1 MFLTFARKYVIINT
15 RNKPEGNSYR
25 RFCERR
31 GVFRRKPQLFMNV
44 TWNPWHGCHKISP
57 GCKNCYVYRQ
67 DARYERDS
75 SRVTKNKTF
84 YLPIEKN
91 KNGEYKLKRE
101 GDGIVYLCFSSD
113 FFLEDADSW
122 RNECWKMI
130 KQRSELEF
138 LFITKRI
145 HRFYDCIPHDWGAGY
160 DNVHICCTCEDQDR
174 ADYRLPIFL
183 DAPIKKK
190 INSL

>member
-1 MFLTFARKYVIINT
+1 
-15 RNKPEGNSYR
+15 
-25 RFCERR
+25 
-31 GVFRRKPQLFMNV
+31 MNV

-138 LFITKRI
+138 LFITKGYTDFTIVSPMIGERATITFISAVPVRI
-145 HRFYDCIPHDWGAGY
+145 RIGRITDC
-160 DNVHICCTCEDQDR
+160 R
-174 ADYRLPIFL
+174 SFLMRL
-183 DAPIKKK
+183 
-190 INSL
+190 